1 MKRIVLLALTV
12 MVTFWSMASP
22 IGGEANF
29 EITGKVLDEHKQP
42 LIGAVITIQN
52 TLLGTSTQID
62 GTYRLGLRKTGR
74 YILTAS
80 FLGYG
85 DVTKEVTVDNDTQVD
100 FWLTPEAIMSEEVV
114 VTSTRASSRMPI
126 AQTTI
131 NAEELEK
138 RKSGFD
144 IPYLLEMT
152 PSVVAVSEG
161 GTGVGNSSFR
171 IRGTD
176 ISRINVTVNGI
187 PLNDPESQSVF
198 WVNMPDFANSVDNIQ
213 VQRGVG
219 TSSQGAGAFGATVN
233 FQTSTLAPEPF
244 ALGEVMA
251 GSFNTLKTSVKA
263 GTGLVNN
270 LFSFETRYSK
280 VKSDGYIDRGW
291 SDHESLFITGALHTE
306 KSLLRVNL
314 IHGVQHTGITWE
326 GTPSYMLEDNR
337 RYNPAGYMGDD
348 ENGIAQFYPNESDNY
363 LQNHYHLIYS
373 RQLVQS
379 LSLNVTGF
387 WIAGEGYY
395 EQYKQGRKLV
405 EYGIPTFDVNGETIK
420 KVDMIREKCLDNNF
434 YGATFSLNY
443 NKKKLNST
451 LGGGWNQY
459 KNAHFGNVLWTSIN
473 INIPNKYEW
482 YRNTGDKQDMNI
494 FLKSTYQAASNLSLF
509 GDLQLR
515 TISYKMGGFDDD
527 LQSLT
532 QKHDWTFF
540 NPKGGLLYKI
550 NHNQEAFFSVAVAHR
565 EPSRADIKD
574 AMKFGGNNTPKPEQ
588 LIDYELG
595 YKLKTQS
602 FALDAN
608 LYYMDYRDQL
618 VLTGKLSDSGYP
630 LMTNVDNSYRMG
642 IEISSG
648 LIITSWLKWDA
659 NITLS
664 ENKIKD
670 FVEYVDLYD
679 ASWNFVGQKRYELGN
694 TNISFSPP
702 IVAASQIS
710 IEPIKNLSLAFTSK
724 YIGSQY
730 IDNTSNDTRMLDA
743 YFVNNLRV
751 GYKLKVKGTKG
762 VNFRILANN
771 IFNNSYIAN
780 GWVWR
785 AEFND
790 GSPEYREDGF
800 FPQAGI
806 NFMGL
811 ISVEF

>member
-306 KSLLRVNL
+306 KSLL
-314 IHGVQHTGITWE
+314 
-326 GTPSYMLEDNR
+326 
-337 RYNPAGYMGDD
+337 
-348 ENGIAQFYPNESDNY
+348 
-363 LQNHYHLIYS
+363 
-373 RQLVQS
+373 
-379 LSLNVTGF
+379 
-387 WIAGEGYY
+387 
-395 EQYKQGRKLV
+395 
-405 EYGIPTFDVNGETIK
+405 
-420 KVDMIREKCLDNNF
+420 
-434 YGATFSLNY
+434 
-443 NKKKLNST
+443 
-451 LGGGWNQY
+451 
-459 KNAHFGNVLWTSIN
+459 
-473 INIPNKYEW
+473 
-482 YRNTGDKQDMNI
+482 
-494 FLKSTYQAASNLSLF
+494 
-509 GDLQLR
+509 
-515 TISYKMGGFDDD
+515 
-527 LQSLT
+527 
-532 QKHDWTFF
+532 
-540 NPKGGLLYKI
+540 
-550 NHNQEAFFSVAVAHR
+550 
-565 EPSRADIKD
+565 
-574 AMKFGGNNTPKPEQ
+574 
-588 LIDYELG
+588 
-595 YKLKTQS
+595 
-602 FALDAN
+602 
-608 LYYMDYRDQL
+608 
-618 VLTGKLSDSGYP
+618 
-630 LMTNVDNSYRMG
+630 
-642 IEISSG
+642 
-648 LIITSWLKWDA
+648 
-659 NITLS
+659 
-664 ENKIKD
+664 
-670 FVEYVDLYD
+670 
-679 ASWNFVGQKRYELGN
+679 
-694 TNISFSPP
+694 
-702 IVAASQIS
+702 
-710 IEPIKNLSLAFTSK
+710 
-724 YIGSQY
+724 
-730 IDNTSNDTRMLDA
+730 
-743 YFVNNLRV
+743 
-751 GYKLKVKGTKG
+751 
-762 VNFRILANN
+762 
-771 IFNNSYIAN
+771 
-780 GWVWR
+780 
-785 AEFND
+785 
-790 GSPEYREDGF
+790 
-800 FPQAGI
+800 
-806 NFMGL
+806 
-811 ISVEF
+811 